1 MITTVNFNGVLNVT
15 NIIPS
20 FSNVNISWSD
30 SGFSP
35 SSTLKIWTSTD
46 GVSWTQGAVTTV
58 GALNSILNLY
68 PSHSYTVSVNSTY
81 SYNIN
86 WTVTTDDTR
95 TLQYT
100 ISPISPMG
108 QVVIAYGS
116 GNFSGGSQTIN
127 SAVTGVPLGTSAAV
141 ISITDGFNI
150 LCNFNFTLNT

>member
-20 FSNVNISWSD
+20 FSNVNISWSE

-35 SSTLKIWTSTD
+35 SSTLKIWTSED
-46 GVSWTQGAVTTV
+46 GTNWTHGAVTTV

-68 PSHSYTVSVNSTY
+68 TVAVNST
-81 SYNIN
+81 SSSNIN
-86 WTVTTDDTR
+86 WTLTTYDTR

-100 ISPISPMG
+100 ISPVG
-108 QVVIAYGS
+108 QVVIVYGS
-116 GNFSGGSQTIN
+116 GNFSGGSRTIN
-127 SAVTGVPLGTSAAV
+127 SAVTGVPTGTSAAV

-150 LCNFNFTLNT
+150 LCNFNFTINN

>member
-1 MITTVNFNGVLNVT
+1 MSTTVDFNGVLNVT

-20 FSNVNISWSD
+20 HSNVNISWST

-46 GVSWTQGAVTTV
+46 GVSWSQGAVTTV

-68 PSHSYTVSVNSTY
+68 PTNSYTVAVNST
-81 SYNIN
+81 SSSNIN
-86 WTVTTDDTR
+86 WTLTTDDTR

-100 ISPISPMG
+100 ISPVG

-127 SAVTGVPLGTSAAV
+127 SAVTGVPTGTSKAV

-150 LCNFNFTLNT
+150 LCNFNFTIILA